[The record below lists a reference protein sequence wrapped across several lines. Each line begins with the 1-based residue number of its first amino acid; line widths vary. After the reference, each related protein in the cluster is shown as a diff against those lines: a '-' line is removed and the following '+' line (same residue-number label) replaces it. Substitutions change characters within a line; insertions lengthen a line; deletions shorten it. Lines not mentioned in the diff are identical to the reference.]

1 MNDKP
6 TLPELFLVFAR
17 VSAVTIGGG
26 YVMFPLLK
34 SEVVDSKGWITDD
47 EMVDYYA
54 LGQSIPGII
63 AMNTSALIGY
73 RKRGVLGAVAAAAGM
88 AAPSLV
94 VILLIAAFLAPW
106 FDHPWVQKAFAG
118 IRAAVVAL
126 IVMAVWQVGRRSV
139 NSPAKVLIALG
150 AFLSIVGLHIHPVLM
165 IVVGGVLGAMLFRR
179 VEGEAPFEP
188 RVESARTEPRPPKGD
203 AA

>member
-1 MNDKP
+1 MAAPREDP
-6 TLPELFLVFAR
+6 SLLELFLVFLR

-34 SEVVDSKGWITDD
+34 REVVDSKGWISDE

-63 AMNTSALIGY
+63 AMNTSTLIGY
-73 RKRGVLGAVAAAAGM
+73 RKRGVPGAIAATLGM

-94 VILLIAAFLAPW
+94 VILLIAAFLVPY
-106 FDHPWVQKAFAG
+106 FDRLWVQKAFAG

-126 IVMAVWQVGRRSV
+126 IVMAVVQVAKKSV
-139 NSPAKVLIALG
+139 NSVSRLAIAVG
-150 AFLSIVGLHIHPVLM
+150 SFLAIVGLNAPPVLM
-165 IVVGGVLGAMLFRR
+165 IVVGALLGFLLFHK
-179 VEGEAPFEP
+179 GAP
-188 RVESARTEPRPPKGD
+188 V
-203 AA
+203 